1 MNRETNIK
9 KTEFTHKNLF
19 IIYLSIIRSSAG
31 KYYYSMEN
39 VNYVNKW

>member
-31 KYYYSMEN
+31 KYLLEYG
-39 VNYVNKW
+39 KCQLC